1 LQPGGGKDEGDNF
14 YFHFANGGW
23 EVLME
28 IESSVKP
35 EADAARFVSLAA
47 QSL

>member
-1 LQPGGGKDEGDNF
+1 
-14 YFHFANGGW
+14 
-23 EVLME
+23 ME